1 MGAPGHFIMSS
12 PAPTK
17 TTPCIVNLTLRVA
30 HKVFKANETTY
41 VTLIL
46 LLLAWLLN
54 VTFTVE
60 QPMSSVMFDVEHL
73 AMLLQFTGAT
83 YETIWLGAYGGL
95 SPKPLKLYGSCTW
108 LGSLYRPKPKK
119 GLCTVSLV
127 TRKGTK
133 VSGNKRALKAS
144 QIYTEAFGIAVATA
158 FIGQ

>member
-41 VTLIL
+41 VTLTL

-54 VTFTVE
+54 VSFTLE
-60 QPMSSVMFDVEHL
+60 QPLSSVMYDVAHI
-73 AMLLQFTGAT
+73 AKLLEFTEAV

-119 GLCTVSLV
+119 GQCTVSLV

-144 QIYTEAFGIAVATA
+144 QIYTEAFGIAVANA
-158 FIGQ
+158 FIGK